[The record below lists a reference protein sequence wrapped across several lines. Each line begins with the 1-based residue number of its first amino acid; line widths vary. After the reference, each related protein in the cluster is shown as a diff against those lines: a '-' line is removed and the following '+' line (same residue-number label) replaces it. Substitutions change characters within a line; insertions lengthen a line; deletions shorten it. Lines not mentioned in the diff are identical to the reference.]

1 MVRLIDRVYLIQND
15 ALSYFLAVLYVQI
28 INLDPP
34 GENKKI
40 KKWKCERRKTIAF
53 EDVLDKYQNI
63 ATAAKLSRYFNLLL
77 AH

>member
-40 KKWKCERRKTIAF
+40 KK
-53 EDVLDKYQNI
+53 
-63 ATAAKLSRYFNLLL
+63 
-77 AH
+77 